1 MSKKNEEFEKL
12 YERGK
17 KLFEKLNNPSLF
29 EVPLKD
35 SVIIANLG
43 KDKDITNL
51 KSLDSLDRENLLDY
65 SIKSNGNLDNSKLKD
80 SISNT
85 YIESSE
91 NINNSRREGLLNSEG
106 KFIKVDI
113 SQYKSLILKYGKITF
128 NSTYMNNSFVNNND
142 ILYLESKIP
151 IFKAKNSNEIIYDTL
166 KNYHQQGSD
175 KEDRNNVVNINQSNT
190 HKINLDESNFA
201 AIAASQIFIF
211 LHKIIQENFRKRLN
225 KPKNIS
231 SAQSTE
237 VIQNQDI
244 IIGYSSLD
252 MNKVFLSEDFKFSN
266 KIKVVEKKKFVQ
278 NKKSNEKNK
287 NDKNR
292 SDKNRKGL
300 SKDKEIKDKNEALYD
315 EKGERVIG
323 SLDITCML
331 KRPYQKLL
339 KEDNKLMTSIN
350 NNSNNQNNN
359 INSNINNIYSNNQI
373 FSNDL
378 NNNIKKSSPM
388 KEFIIGEPPLNKNK
402 NNNIF
407 NDLNNS
413 NYGDEDIKKN
423 EEGIQ
428 KIQTDIDG
436 DILILYLKINEL
448 KASNDTA
455 GSLNS
460 ISNINNINEQLNN
473 NINTN
478 KNIIF
483 YNYNGPQP
491 AKRNYYLRHKIF
503 PDNKDAY
510 SEIVWNKVSPD
521 FNYSIQMP
529 FTLNQKTAEL
539 LDNGK
544 FLIEIWTKGENKN
557 ECLGI
562 ITFDLRNVLESL
574 KVDDNTITTLQLYK
588 NKFPYI
594 IYDDYYQ
601 VDSIAEAP
609 DLGTLYLKTLLG
621 IGTPSQ
627 VNNYIKNMQQINA
640 NQYNGLY
647 NSSNMN
653 NFRNENKNK
662 EENKNNKNEEKNE
675 GKNDISLDPFR
686 EDNKDIKKED
696 INNISRAADINVDG
710 ILDKNRQNIDN
721 NNIFIS
727 KESSI
732 NQKDLKKSESFDE
745 QPNKKKIVN
754 PFLVPQNYELE
765 KEAKN
770 SKKETGAFNSN
781 FNLMNSDENLQ
792 NIKNNMFESKRYN
805 QGINENINNNINSNA
820 GYRMN
825 KEEKNI
831 TNTEK
836 KTIEYNINITHKNI
850 NENYN
855 KTGKSNNFNDTS
867 NQPNLNTFNNNTND
881 NNFNNNSNNNVFN
894 NGNNLFQDINIKN
907 KLNNYIEDEL
917 NNKNNNINQNED
929 KEKNKME
936 NIDYFNNDDN
946 NDFNKGNIK
955 DTFKDESKDIFK
967 DDFKDNSKDNFNLDI
982 NKNNKND
989 FEYQNEK
996 EKEDN
1001 LYNNNFNLN
1010 NNINNKNQIN
1020 IINNKPQKELY
1031 LDEQHNNNIEIL
1043 NSNNNRENI
1052 SHVKKH
1058 IFTISID
1065 KIFNCQI
1072 LSKLPPTYL
1081 RYQFFTDQ
1089 KPLRSELF
1097 NYSQFSI
1104 DSSVIDVDMKSIHS
1118 IILPKVEKIK
1128 DYLNDFLVEFLYD
1141 NNNKLNK
1148 NNNIIIGR
1156 VNIPSDEFASLISE
1170 KESNN
1175 KKGINEISR
1184 VLFIYGTEKIQRN
1197 KCIIG
1202 KLKLSFKYACVDVP
1216 ISQNNIFN
1224 GSLSISNNGLINS
1237 LNNNLGPNFAGSI
1250 YLEKETIFNR
1260 KIPKNACLK
1269 INVENFNSSSLFE
1282 DYYRKQFS
1290 ISFVFSAFGE
1300 VSKMENQYGKRSTSK
1315 KHNLLNCEFN
1325 EILSYKL
1332 EIDQDIID
1340 YLKCRS
1346 GIVYLMYKI
1355 SSDKKSYMEE
1365 DINSDD
1371 EKEQNEINNINLMD
1385 LGNNKRIIGKGLFT
1399 LNEILTSADTNY
1411 QEISISQI
1419 GNGSMSLGTLNIA
1432 LTLENDNNN
1441 MNIINEEGDNLKQ
1454 NKSSPFNKFK
1464 QGLSNTT
1471 SDLYKNH
1478 NKTFNK
1484 CEPSFY
1490 LNGKFLF
1497 SIDFRK
1503 FYYEINS
1510 EIGAIINNSN
1520 SFYFVFKLGN
1530 KIKKISPKFNKEN
1543 NELYSLNLSCNL
1555 LLLNYVEMI
1564 ELDLNF
1570 NKKLPN
1576 DIYNLFNEG
1585 IFEIKLYQSEN
1596 ANSLGSFYI
1605 DLHKL
1610 ITSEFYSDNLL
1621 FSENNVINLIN
1632 VKNNSYKNCKIELN
1646 VGIFKLNEIQLNNDI
1661 MNKMNYLSK
1670 NLLNAKKSENNE
1682 ISNNN
1687 IVDISL
1693 SNLDYCEYYQ
1703 YLFVK
1708 DFSEYL
1714 IRGIFTDEIIV
1725 NKNKSKEKDENL
1737 TTSEQNNETINTF
1750 NLEKIKKLFIFNS
1763 VDMFNFINNN
1773 IINLVD
1779 NKGEV
1784 NIINFKKVFKLIT
1797 KLNFDIFDYYY
1808 TNSLKNESTQNN
1820 NFDTNTFDYYLNSKI
1835 INLDNE
1841 DLNVLYYLKDKQNK
1855 VDIGVNN
1862 NSALNDKNNKTIKK
1876 LLTTNYDY
1884 GFNETNDYFDVVS
1897 LCLFI
1902 FDYYYNLNDGT
1913 LQNYLKIKND
1923 NKFSKTQPYI
1933 YKKSP
1938 QYFNQTVNNINIPNL
1953 NLNNNMNNIGISADK
1968 AKLNNLSKFK
1978 TESKIMLVS
1987 VLSGHNIVKPNSDF
2001 TSRPNCYFVLEFDDK
2016 NYTSDVVMNSSQPN
2030 FNEELE
2036 IKINSEEYI
2045 LKLNTLLIYITVFSF
2060 VDENGSIFI
2069 GRCEIAPSK
2078 MFPFLNEN
2086 NECEDFFHIIGE
2098 EGQVMGQLNIKF
2110 KFDPEVLVNLTR
2122 KKILGNNSSF
2132 LMSNL
2137 NMTDE
2142 NNLLNTKK
2150 NNNTISFSLNNVVE
2164 NTNKNKFVMTGGFN
2178 DNDPLHKKLA
2188 EAMNSID
2195 DLTQILQKKVENE
2208 KKENE
2213 INKFNINN
2221 NNINLN
2227 LNNNINNKNINNNK
2241 INNQNENLSDIK
2253 SEGNANTNSNVVL
2266 NQNNFEENKDMNDNN
2281 FENNN
2286 NYNNGNE
2293 EEEMYNYNG
2302 EEEEVNNEMEEYE
2315 EDIGNNQFEE
2325 DNLMQN
2331 ENEHEHENNINNNM
2345 NNNDINNEINNIDD
2359 INNNNINNNINN
2371 NYMNNINNLKNL
2383 NNFNNNDNLND
2394 NEYIDNKLTM
2404 TDYNNNLNNS
2414 QKLSINDEENGKASF
2429 YSENKGNNDKNSKM
2443 KYMKN
2448 YDKKLLNKIQKI
2460 MKNQK

>member
-1 MSKKNEEFEKL
+1 MSKKNNEDFAKL

-17 KLFEKLNNPSLF
+17 NLFNKLNNPALF
-29 EVPLKD
+29 EIPLKD

-43 KDKDITNL
+43 KDKDISNL
-51 KSLDSLDRENLLDY
+51 KSRDSIDKDNLLDY
-65 SIKSNGNLDNSKLKD
+65 SNGNLDNSKFKD

-85 YIESSE
+85 YLESSE
-91 NINNSRREGLLNSEG
+91 NINNSRREGFLNSDG
-106 KFIKVDI
+106 KFVKVDI
-113 SQYKSLILKYGKITF
+113 SQYNTLILKYGKITF
-128 NSTYMNNSFVNNND
+128 NNTYMNNSFVNNND

-151 IFKAKNSNEIIYDTL
+151 IFKPKNSNEIMYDTL

-175 KEDRNNVVNINQSNT
+175 KEDRNNIVNINQSNT
-190 HKINLDESNFA
+190 HKINLDESNFSV
-201 AIAASQIFIF
+201 IASSQIFIF
-211 LHKIIQENFRKRLN
+211 LHKIIQDNFRKRQN

-237 VIQNQDI
+237 VIQNQDVI
-244 IIGYSSLD
+244 IAYSSLD
-252 MNKVFLSEDFKFSN
+252 MNKVFLSEDFKFTS
-266 KIKVVEKKKFVQ
+266 KINVVEKKKFVQ
-278 NKKSNEKNK
+278 NKSTTEKNK
-287 NDKNR
+287 NDKAKKE
-292 SDKNRKGL
+292 KNKKGL
-300 SKDKEIKDKNEALYD
+300 SKEKEIKNKNEPLYD
-315 EKGERVIG
+315 GKGERIIG
-323 SLDITCML
+323 TLDITCML
-331 KRPYQKLL
+331 KRPYQKIL
-339 KEDNKLMTSIN
+339 KDDNKLVTSIN

-359 INSNINNIYSNNQI
+359 INPNINNIYNNNNQI
-373 FSNDL
+373 FTNYL
-378 NNNIKKSSPM
+378 NNNKNNPSAK
-388 KEFIIGEPPLNKNK
+388 KEFIIDESPLNNMR

-407 NDLNNS
+407 NNDINNS
-413 NYGDEDIKKN
+413 YFGEEDIKKN

-478 KNIIF
+478 NKNIIF

-510 SEIVWNKVSPD
+510 SDIVFNKVSPD

-539 LDNGK
+539 LDNGR
-544 FLIEIWTKGENKN
+544 FLIEIWVKGENKN
-557 ECLGI
+557 DCLGI
-562 ITFDLRNVLESL
+562 ITFNLRNVLESL
-574 KVDDNTITTLQLYK
+574 KVDENTITTLQLYK

-601 VDSIAEAP
+601 VDSITEAP
-609 DLGTLYLKTLLG
+609 DLGTLYLKALLG
-621 IGTPSQ
+621 IGTSSQ
-627 VNNYIKNMQQINA
+627 VNNYIKKMQQNNM

-653 NFRNENKNK
+653 NIINENKNK
-662 EENKNNKNEEKNE
+662 EENNKDKNEEKNE
-675 GKNDISLDPFR
+675 GKNDTSLNPFI
-686 EDNKDIKKED
+686 EGNKENKKED
-696 INNISRAADINVDG
+696 INNTSNAANINVDKMFE
-710 ILDKNRQNIDN
+710 DNRQNKDN
-721 NNIFIS
+721 NIIFNS
-727 KESSI
+727 KENSI
-732 NQKDLKKSESFDE
+732 NPKDIKISESFDD
-745 QPNKKKIVN
+745 QPNKKKVFN
-754 PFLVPQNYELE
+754 PFSVPQNNEIE

-770 SKKETGAFNSN
+770 SKKETGAFNNN
-781 FNLMNSDENLQ
+781 FNLINSDENLQ
-792 NIKNNMFESKRYN
+792 NIKNNLFESKRYN
-805 QGINENINNNINSNA
+805 QGPTNETINNNINTNT
-820 GYRMN
+820 GYRLN
-825 KEEKNI
+825 QEEKKI
-831 TNTEK
+831 TNIEK
-836 KTIEYNINITHKNI
+836 KTFDYNININYK
-850 NENYN
+850 NYN
-855 KTGKSNNFNDTS
+855 DNQTGKSNNFNDNS
-867 NQPNLNTFNNNTND
+867 YQPNLNTFNNNINE
-881 NNFNNNSNNNVFN
+881 NNINNSNNNVFT
-894 NGNNLFQDINIKN
+894 NGNNNLLQDSNIKN
-907 KLNNYIEDEL
+907 KLNNFIDEI
-917 NNKNNNINQNED
+917 NNKNNNSIKKED
-929 KEKNKME
+929 KEKKHIE
-936 NIDYFNNDDN
+936 NIDYINNDN
-946 NDFNKGNIK
+946 NNFNKDNIK
-955 DTFKDESKDIFK
+955 DTFKEDSKDMFK
-967 DDFKDNSKDNFNLDI
+967 DDFKDNDFDKNIDI
-982 NKNNKND
+982 NNNKND

-996 EKEDN
+996 EKEEN
-1001 LYNNNFNLN
+1001 IFNNKNFFNLN
-1010 NNINNKNQIN
+1010 NNNNNQLN
-1020 IINNKPQKELY
+1020 IINNKSQKELV

-1043 NSNNNRENI
+1043 NSNNNRDNI

-1148 NNNIIIGR
+1148 NNNIVIGR

-1170 KESNN
+1170 RESNN

-1202 KLKLSFKYACVDVP
+1202 KLKLGFKYVCVDVP
-1216 ISQNNIFN
+1216 INQNNIFN

-1237 LNNNLGPNFAGSI
+1237 LNNNLGPNLAGSI

-1300 VSKMENQYGKRSTSK
+1300 VTKMENHYGKRSTSK

-1325 EILSYKL
+1325 EVLSYKL

-1355 SSDKKSYMEE
+1355 SSDKKNYMEE

-1371 EKEQNEINNINLMD
+1371 EKEKEEIKNINLMD
-1385 LGNNKRIIGKGLFT
+1385 LGNNKRIIGKGLYS

-1419 GNGSMSLGTLNIA
+1419 GNGSMSLGTLNIS
-1432 LTLENDNNN
+1432 LTLENDNNY

-1454 NKSSPFNKFK
+1454 NKNSPFNKFK

-1484 CEPSFY
+1484 CEPIFY

-1510 EIGAIINNSN
+1510 EIGSIINNSN

-1543 NELYSLNLSCNL
+1543 NELYILNLNCNL

-1605 DLHKL
+1605 DIHKL

-1632 VKNNSYKNCKIELN
+1632 VRNNTYKNCKVEIN

-1661 MNKMNYLSK
+1661 MNKMNSLSK
-1670 NLLNAKKSENNE
+1670 NLLNVKKSEKKENNE

-1714 IRGIFTDEIIV
+1714 IRGIFTDEIII
-1725 NKNKSKEKDENL
+1725 NKNKSKEKEENL
-1737 TTSEQNNETINTF
+1737 TTSEQNNETINAF

-1763 VDMFNFINNN
+1763 IDMFTFINNN

-1784 NIINFKKVFKLIT
+1784 NISNFKKVFKLIT

-1808 TNSLKNESTQNN
+1808 TNSLKNENNNN

-1841 DLNVLYYLKDKQNK
+1841 DFNILYYLKDKQNK

-1913 LQNYLKIKND
+1913 LQNYLKIKNV

-1938 QYFNQTVNNINIPNL
+1938 QYFNSTVNNINIPNL
-1953 NLNNNMNNIGISADK
+1953 NLNNNANNIGISIDK
-1968 AKLNNLSKFK
+1968 SKLNNLNKFK
-1978 TESKIMLVS
+1978 IESKIMLVS

-2045 LKLNTLLIYITVFSF
+2045 QKLNTLLIYITVFSF

-2069 GRCEIAPSK
+2069 GRCEIVPSK

-2110 KFDPEVLVNLTR
+2110 KFDPEVLNNLSR
-2122 KKILGNNSSF
+2122 KKFLGNNSSL

-2142 NNLLNTKK
+2142 NLLNSKK
-2150 NNNTISFSLNNVVE
+2150 NNNTFSFPLNNVVE
-2164 NTNKNKFVMTGGFN
+2164 NNNKNKFVMTGGFN

-2213 INKFNINN
+2213 IKKI
-2221 NNINLN
+2221 N
-2227 LNNNINNKNINNNK
+2227 LNNNINPNLNNDINNNNK

-2253 SEGNANTNSNVVL
+2253 SEGNANTNSNALL
-2266 NQNNFEENKDMNDNN
+2266 NQNNFEEKKDMNDN

-2293 EEEMYNYNG
+2293 EEMYDYNG
-2302 EEEEVNNEMEEYE
+2302 EEEEINNEMEEFE

-2325 DNLMQN
+2325 NNFIQNGN
-2331 ENEHEHENNINNNM
+2331 ENENENNINNNE
-2345 NNNDINNEINNIDD
+2345 NNINNNEINNDNNDINNNS
-2359 INNNNINNNINN
+2359 NN
-2371 NYMNNINNLKNL
+2371 NYMNNIATFKNL

-2394 NEYIDNKLTM
+2394 NLNNNLNDNLNNNEYIENKLTM
-2404 TDYNNNLNNS
+2404 TDYNNNLGNS
-2414 QKLSINDEENGKASF
+2414 QKSHTKDEENDKASF
-2429 YSENKGNNDKNSKM
+2429 YSETKENNNKNNKM
-2443 KYMKN
+2443 KYMKS
-2448 YDKKLLNKIQKI
+2448 YDKNLLNRIQKVL
-2460 MKNQK
+2460 KNQK

>member
-1 MSKKNEEFEKL
+1 MSKKNEEFDKL

-51 KSLDSLDRENLLDY
+51 KSIDSIDKENLLDY

-91 NINNSRREGLLNSEG
+91 NINNSRREGILNSDG
-106 KFIKVDI
+106 KFLKVDI
-113 SQYKSLILKYGKITF
+113 SQYNSLILKYGKIIF
-128 NSTYMNNSFVNNND
+128 NNTYMNNSFVNNND

-175 KEDRNNVVNINQSNT
+175 KEDRNNIVNINQSNT
-190 HKINLDESNFA
+190 HKINLESNFS
-201 AIAASQIFIF
+201 AIASSQIFIF
-211 LHKIIQENFRKRLN
+211 LHKIIQENFRKRQN

-244 IIGYSSLD
+244 IIGYSSLE
-252 MNKVFLSEDFKFSN
+252 MNKVFLSEDFKFSS

-278 NKKSNEKNK
+278 NKKNEKNK
-287 NDKNR
+287 NEKN
-292 SDKNRKGL
+292 KKGL
-300 SKDKEIKDKNEALYD
+300 SKEKEIKDKNELLYD
-315 EKGERVIG
+315 EKGERIIG

-331 KRPYQKLL
+331 KRPYQKIL
-339 KEDNKLMTSIN
+339 KDDNKLITSIN
-350 NNSNNQNNN
+350 NNSNNQNYN
-359 INSNINNIYSNNQI
+359 INSNLKNISNDNNQI
-373 FSNDL
+373 FTNDL
-378 NNNIKKSSPM
+378 NNNKKKYSPM
-388 KEFIIGEPPLNKNK
+388 KEFIIDEPPLNNKK

-455 GSLNS
+455 GSLNP

-491 AKRNYYLRHKIF
+491 AKRNYCLRHKIF

-510 SEIVWNKVSPD
+510 SEVVWNTVSPD

-574 KVDDNTITTLQLYK
+574 KVNDNTITTLQLYK

-601 VDSIAEAP
+601 VDSITEAP

-627 VNNYIKNMQQINA
+627 VNNYIKNMKQSNL

-653 NFRNENKNK
+653 NIRNENKKK
-662 EENKNNKNEEKNE
+662 EENKNNKNEDKNE

-686 EDNKDIKKED
+686 EDNQDIRKDD
-696 INNISRAADINVDG
+696 INNISRAADINVDD
-710 ILDKNRQNIDN
+710 ILEKNRQNIDN

-732 NQKDLKKSESFDE
+732 DQKDLKKSESFDN

-754 PFLVPQNYELE
+754 PFLVPQNYDLE

-770 SKKETGAFNSN
+770 SKKETGAFNNN
-781 FNLMNSDENLQ
+781 FNLLNSDENLQ
-792 NIKNNMFESKRYN
+792 NINNNMLESKKFN
-805 QGINENINNNINSNA
+805 QDTINENIKSNTNVNT
-820 GYRMN
+820 GYRIN

-836 KTIEYNINITHKNI
+836 KIFEYNINITKKNY

-855 KTGKSNNFNDTS
+855 QIGKSNDFNDNS
-867 NQPNLNTFNNNTND
+867 NQPNLNTFNNNTNE
-881 NNFNNNSNNNVFN
+881 NNFNNSNNNDFN
-894 NGNNLFQDINIKN
+894 NGNDLFQDINIKN
-907 KLNNYIEDEL
+907 KLNNFID
-917 NNKNNNINQNED
+917 KNNNSIKNED
-929 KEKNKME
+929 KEKNNIE
-936 NIDYFNNDDN
+936 NMDYINNDKN
-946 NDFNKGNIK
+946 NFNKDNIK
-955 DTFKDESKDIFK
+955 DTFKEDSKDMLN
-967 DDFKDNSKDNFNLDI
+967 DEFKDNFKGNFKDNYFDKNIDI
-982 NKNNKND
+982 NKNNNKND

-996 EKEDN
+996 EKEEN
-1001 LYNNNFNLN
+1001 LYNNNLNLNYN
-1010 NNINNKNQIN
+1010 NNINNKNNQLN
-1020 IINNKPQKELY
+1020 IINNKSKNELI
-1031 LDEQHNNNIEIL
+1031 LDEQHNNNIQIL
-1043 NSNNNRENI
+1043 NSNDNRENM

-1141 NNNKLNK
+1141 SNNKPNK
-1148 NNNIIIGR
+1148 NNSIIIGR

-1170 KESNN
+1170 RESNN

-1216 ISQNNIFN
+1216 INQNNIFN

-1300 VSKMENQYGKRSTSK
+1300 VAKMENQYGKRSTSK

-1355 SSDKKSYMEE
+1355 SSDKKNYMEE

-1371 EKEQNEINNINLMD
+1371 EKEKDEINNINLMD
-1385 LGNNKRIIGKGLFT
+1385 LGNNKRIIGKGLYT
-1399 LNEILTSADTNY
+1399 LNEILTSADTNH

-1419 GNGSMSLGTLNIA
+1419 GNGSMSLGTLNIS
-1432 LTLENDNNN
+1432 LSLENDNKN
-1441 MNIINEEGDNLKQ
+1441 MNIINEEGDNLKH
-1454 NKSSPFNKFK
+1454 NKSLQFNKFK

-1503 FYYEINS
+1503 FYYEIYS

-1543 NELYSLNLSCNL
+1543 NELYSLNLNCNL

-1596 ANSLGSFYI
+1596 VNSLGSFYL

-1610 ITSEFYSDNLL
+1610 ITSEFYSENLL

-1632 VKNNSYKNCKIELN
+1632 VRNNSYKNCKIELN
-1646 VGIFKLNEIQLNNDI
+1646 VGIFKLNEIQLNNDL

-1670 NLLNAKKSENNE
+1670 NLLNVKKNEKYENNE

-1687 IVDISL
+1687 IADISL

-1708 DFSEYL
+1708 NFSDYL

-1737 TTSEQNNETINTF
+1737 TTSEQNNETINTL

-1763 VDMFNFINNN
+1763 VDMFTFINNN

-1808 TNSLKNESTQNN
+1808 TNSLKNENN
-1820 NFDTNTFDYYLNSKI
+1820 DNSLDTNTFDYYLNSKI

-1841 DLNVLYYLKDKQNK
+1841 DLNILYYLKDKQNK
-1855 VDIGVNN
+1855 VDITVNN
-1862 NSALNDKNNKTIKK
+1862 NTALNDKNNKTIKK

-1923 NKFSKTQPYI
+1923 NKFSRTQQYI

-1938 QYFNQTVNNINIPNL
+1938 QYFNSTVNNINTPYL
-1953 NLNNNMNNIGISADK
+1953 NLNNNMNNIGISIDK
-1968 AKLNNLSKFK
+1968 SKLNNANKYK
-1978 TESKIMLVS
+1978 TDSKIMSVS
-1987 VLSGHNIVKPNSDF
+1987 ILSGHNIVKPNSDF

-2045 LKLNTLLIYITVFSF
+2045 QKLNTLLIYITVFSF

-2078 MFPFLNEN
+2078 MFAFLNEN

-2110 KFDPEVLVNLTR
+2110 KFDPEVLSNLTR

-2142 NNLLNTKK
+2142 NNLLNNKK
-2150 NNNTISFSLNNVVE
+2150 NNNTISFSLNNVVD
-2164 NTNKNKFVMTGGFN
+2164 NTNKNKFTMTGGFN

-2208 KKENE
+2208 KNEKEIQK
-2213 INKFNINN
+2213 INANN
-2221 NNINLN
+2221 NNINPGLN
-2227 LNNNINNKNINNNK
+2227 Y
-2241 INNQNENLSDIK
+2241 QNVNLSDIK
-2253 SEGNANTNSNVVL
+2253 SEGNANTNSNALL
-2266 NQNNFEENKDMNDNN
+2266 NQNNFEENKDNS
-2281 FENNN
+2281 ENNN

-2302 EEEEVNNEMEEYE
+2302 EEEEVNIENEEFE

-2331 ENEHEHENNINNNM
+2331 ENE
-2345 NNNDINNEINNIDD
+2345 
-2359 INNNNINNNINN
+2359 NNNINNNINN
-2371 NYMNNINNLKNL
+2371 NDIKNNNINNNGNNNNDIHINNDTNSNNYDINNSNINNLNNL
-2383 NNFNNNDNLND
+2383 NNFNNNDNINK
-2394 NEYIDNKLTM
+2394 NEYIGNKSIM

-2414 QKLSINDEENGKASF
+2414 QKLSINDEENSKASF
-2429 YSENKGNNDKNSKM
+2429 YSENRGNNDKNNKM
-2443 KYMKN
+2443 KYMKS
-2448 YDKKLLNKIQKI
+2448 YDKKLLNRIQKI